1 MSDIIDGFAENE
13 FNRPETRNDVL
24 NILEKSIRNKTLK
37 NEVVNSISKS
47 KQVNLSKISN
57 KNKDMDKSANKE
69 AQKKK
74 KQYLGKN
81 QTNKQS
87 LI

>member
-1 MSDIIDGFAENE
+1 MSNIIDGFAENE

-37 NEVVNSISKS
+37 KEVVNSISKS

-74 KQYLGKN
+74 K
-81 QTNKQS
+81 
-87 LI
+87 